1 MELEGL
7 EGGRKVAGK
16 CGRVILGLALGVMMT
31 WAAAGAESWGQL
43 PLPDSGSST
52 PNPLTEPTAT
62 PGKTLLYSLESQ
74 FGRAVAQRGGAG
86 FASWFA
92 DDGVILGNGKP
103 PVVGRVAIE
112 KSATWSPA
120 NYQLSWTPD
129 GAWMNAAGDSGY
141 TWGHYD
147 GQSKDANG
155 NPVIVGGRYF
165 TVWGKQAGGSWKVE
179 LEASANEPPEAGS
192 CCKLPGR

>member
-1 MELEGL
+1 L
-7 EGGRKVAGK
+7 AGK
-16 CGRVILGLALGVMMT
+16 YGRVILGLALGAIVA
-31 WAAAGAESWGQL
+31 WAAAGAEGWGQL
-43 PLPDSGSST
+43 PLPGSGSPA

-62 PGKTLLYSLESQ
+62 PGKTLLYNLESE
-74 FGRAVAQRGGAG
+74 FAKTVAQRGGAG

-92 DDGVILGNGKP
+92 DDGMILGNGKP

-112 KSATWSPA
+112 KSATWAPT

-147 GQSKDANG
+147 GQSKDVNG
-155 NPVIVGGRYF
+155 NPVVVSGRYF
-165 TVWGKQAGGSWKVE
+165 TLWGKQVDGSWKVE
-179 LEASANEPPEAGS
+179 LEASANEPLAAGS